1 MAIAAPGGLG
11 DPHPPVEQQD
21 DVELVVRA
29 AAGDREALAAL
40 YDRHAGAM
48 LALGARILRD
58 RGEAEEVLHD
68 VFLEAWKRAGDYDPS
83 RGTVRTW
90 LALRMRSR
98 CLDLVKSAG
107 RSRTRAAGGSLEGVA
122 GAAPPSA
129 DGLDGSKVRGAMA
142 ELPDEQRAILELG
155 YFAGLSC
162 SEIAEELGI
171 PIGTVKSRLHAAL
184 TKLRAVFVEAS
195 P

>member
-1 MAIAAPGGLG
+1 M
-11 DPHPPVEQQD
+11 EQRD

-48 LALGARILRD
+48 LALGVRILRD

-68 VFLEAWKRAGDYDPS
+68 VFLEAWRRAGDYDPS

-90 LALRMRSR
+90 LTLRMRSR
-98 CLDLVKSAG
+98 CLDLVKSAA
-107 RSRTRAAGGSLEGVA
+107 RSRTRAAGGSLETVA
-122 GAAPPSA
+122 GAAPPGA
-129 DGLDGSKVRGAMA
+129 DRLDGSKVRAAMA

-162 SEIAEELGI
+162 SEIAGELGV

-195 P
+195 T